1 MACRRMGP
9 LRVAVGLLDGPEAR
23 QRHLDM
29 AGEPRPGPTRPGQKR
44 QQGTAIFCN
53 YDLNYKLHREDVP
66 YRVYEYQRI
75 PPLINQVPAKIR
87 RTHVGLGIKSSC
99 NPHKASRNSHL
110 APRQMKLPTEE
121 LHSIRRALS
130 QIKAQVDSLLES
142 LEHMDQQDDQP
153 EGKKESEESRSS
165 GSESS
170 SCRTTESQQEP
181 RDHRACPEADSS
193 EENTDVVQVKNQAS
207 NQEGSQ

>member
-1 MACRRMGP
+1 
-9 LRVAVGLLDGPEAR
+9 
-23 QRHLDM
+23 M

-44 QQGTAIFCN
+44 QQGTAIFW
-53 YDLNYKLHREDVP
+53 
-66 YRVYEYQRI
+66 VYEYQRI

-110 APRQMKLPTEE
+110 APRQMKPVPTEE

>member
-44 QQGTAIFCN
+44 QQGTAIFW
-53 YDLNYKLHREDVP
+53 
-66 YRVYEYQRI
+66 VYEYQRI

-110 APRQMKLPTEE
+110 APRQMKPVPTEE

-153 EGKKESEESRSS
+153 EGQVSNRPRPHSKQAQLFLFLNLPEHQ
-165 GSESS
+165 GSCLVLSL
-170 SCRTTESQQEP
+170 TTGLPYPEHTSP
-181 RDHRACPEADSS
+181 PLPLAVRLLWLLGCPITFAHL
-193 EENTDVVQVKNQAS
+193 APL
-207 NQEGSQ
+207 